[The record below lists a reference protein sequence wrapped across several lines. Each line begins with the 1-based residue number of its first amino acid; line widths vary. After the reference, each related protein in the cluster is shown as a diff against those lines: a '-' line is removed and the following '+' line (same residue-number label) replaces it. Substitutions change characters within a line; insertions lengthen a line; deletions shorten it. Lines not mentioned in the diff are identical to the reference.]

1 MGDKGKEVRQA
12 QHQRHTD
19 EHDEQREEERIDR
32 GVEDTF
38 PASDPTAVGGATRI
52 ESENEANGEGK
63 RTEGDGASGSAPDK
77 QRDDGSSSEQ

>member
-1 MGDKGKEVRQA
+1 MGDKDKEVRQA

-19 EHDEQREEERIDR
+19 EHDEERIDR

-52 ESENEANGEGK
+52 EPEREANGEGK
-63 RTEGDGASGSAPDK
+63 PSEDDGAPGSAPGK
-77 QRDDGSSSEQ
+77 QRDDGSSSGQ

>member
-1 MGDKGKEVRQA
+1 MGDKDKEVRQA
-12 QHQRHTD
+12 QDQRHTD

-52 ESENEANGEGK
+52 ESGREANGEGK
-63 RTEGDGASGSAPDK
+63 PSEDDGAPGSAPGK
-77 QRDDGSSSEQ
+77 QRDDDSSSGQ